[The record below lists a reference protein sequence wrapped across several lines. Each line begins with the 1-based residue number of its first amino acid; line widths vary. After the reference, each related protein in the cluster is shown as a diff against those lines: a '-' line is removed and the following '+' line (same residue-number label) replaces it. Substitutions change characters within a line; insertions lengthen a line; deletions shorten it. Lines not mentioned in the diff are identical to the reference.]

1 MNFRYSTIY
10 RFFSSI
16 QVWLLT
22 LTSASLLFLTACST
36 GSQPTSS
43 HKNWNSRVGNY
54 TYDQA
59 VAELGPPKSTQVKPD
74 GTRVAEWL
82 AQKGR
87 PGSVGFG
94 MDAGQATPGRR
105 ESQVPYETP
114 RVPDQYLRL
123 TFGSDGTLQSW
134 RQSAK

>member
-1 MNFRYSTIY
+1 MNFRSSTIC

-16 QVWLLT
+16 QVWFLA

-36 GSQPTSS
+36 NS
-43 HKNWNSRVGNY
+43 HANWNGRVGNY

-94 MDAGQATPGRR
+94 MDAGQVTPGIR
-105 ESQVPYETP
+105 ESQVPYETS

-123 TFGSDGTLQSW
+123 TFGSDGRLQSW
-134 RQSAK
+134 RQSAR